1 MRPREFG
8 ELQRLKALLESDD
21 LFNDLPGLAEA
32 GAVDSFALQLIDS
45 RRRVE
50 FVSKISKMEICSD
63 RLNPCSQYFD
73 PIRASISHFREGH
86 VDEACWLVFL
96 ATHFGHNAKS
106 KWRLTRDIYGAL
118 GTKMWTW
125 DEVTRDMAGFRNWL
139 AGAEVTLRGGDGVH
153 RAFGNHRKYTSL
165 DAWKPNATGDA
176 IASYVAWIQRNGG
189 HQAMLVDALTASLGD
204 PGAAFDRLY
213 SSMAQVASFG
223 RIGRFDYLTMLGKTG
238 IAPISPP
245 SPYFKSATG
254 PLSGAKLLFGSG
266 KSVRDY
272 ETKTVALGSALGFG
286 MQIMED
292 AICNWQ
298 KSPTEFKPFRG

>member
-1 MRPREFG
+1 MRPREIG
-8 ELQRLKALLESDD
+8 ELQRLKTLLERGD
-21 LFNDLPGLAEA
+21 LFNELPGLAEA
-32 GAVDSFALQLIDS
+32 GAVESFALQLIDS

-50 FVSKISKMEICSD
+50 FVSTISKREICKD
-63 RLNPCSQYFD
+63 RLNPHSQYFD
-73 PIRASISHFREGH
+73 PIRASISHLRDGN

-106 KWRLTRDIYGAL
+106 KWRLTRDVYGAL
-118 GTKMWTW
+118 GAKKWTW
-125 DEVTRDMAGFRNWL
+125 NEVTSDLAGFRNWL
-139 AGAEVTLRGGDGVH
+139 AGAEATLRGGDGIR

-176 IASYVAWIQRNGG
+176 IASYVDWIQQNGG
-189 HQAMLVDALTASLGD
+189 HQAMLADALTESLGD

-254 PLSGAKLLFGSG
+254 PLSGAKLLFGPG
-266 KSVRDY
+266 KSVGDY
-272 ETKTVALGSALGFG
+272 ETETVILGNTLGFG

-298 KSPTEFKPFRG
+298 KSPTRFKPFRG